1 MEEKENVQIETPTT
15 EQPVKVETPVTTTSS
30 DGFVCAE
37 AGPIMEITSKEE
49 PKENFFVKNKILIGG
64 ITAAVLTVVV
74 LTFIFLP
81 RMSKMSV
88 PSTDSGKNILDATS
102 ASDQL
107 ISVLKLESGS
117 ELPAYKLFFNNSK
130 EIKNEY
136 QVKFYLE
143 DRELTLDEVSE
154 EEDNK
159 RYLKGT
165 NIYTVKLVSK
175 NETLTTKLEVV
186 DTEKPSVVLKTI
198 NVNYG
203 EEYNPKDFVNQY
215 DDNSREYAY
224 TVSFQDENQKKFN
237 ESGKHTVTINV
248 CDTSNNCLEQRGTVI
263 VGDKSLTLTGT
274 KEQQIVVKT
283 EELKYGIKKV
293 TYVNVIYNV
302 YKDGSTEELRRG
314 AEEITIDQSGFNGT
328 VKDMVKE
335 MLENYAS
342 YNTSRQT
349 ILNQTNAYRKEANLK
364 ELELDKNL
372 SEVATLRAMEL
383 AYSGSFS
390 HTRPNGSEWTTIWEE
405 YNGKERTVAMAENIA
420 GEFESDTEVCERW
433 HLSKSHNAIMMEPR
447 FTKIG
452 IGKYT
457 YNGKTFWVQHFSE

>member
-1 MEEKENVQIETPTT
+1 MEEKETVQIEATTPEQTT
-15 EQPVKVETPVTTTSS
+15 EVKNPTITTSS

-37 AGPIMEITSKEE
+37 AGPIMEVVTKEE
-49 PKENFFVKNKILIGG
+49 KKENFFVKNKTLIGG
-64 ITAAVLTVVV
+64 ITAAVLTIVMLAIVFV
-74 LTFIFLP
+74 PRIFNMAVP
-81 RMSKMSV
+81 NISSSKKINDSV
-88 PSTDSGKNILDATS
+88 SSS
-102 ASDQL
+102 SQL

-117 ELPAYKLFFNNSK
+117 ELPKYTLFFNNSK
-130 EIKNEY
+130 EIANTYE
-136 QVKFYLE
+136 VKYYLE
-143 DRELTLDEVSE
+143 GSELTLDDVSE
-154 EEDNK
+154 EDSGK

-165 NIYTVKLVSK
+165 NTYTIKLVSK

-215 DDNSREYAY
+215 DDNSREYAF
-224 TVSFQDENQKKFN
+224 TVNFHDESQKKFR
-237 ESGKHTVTINV
+237 ESGKHTVTISI

-263 VGDKSLTLTGT
+263 VGDKSLALSGT
-274 KEQQIVVKT
+274 KEQKIVVKT

-293 TYVNVIYNV
+293 TYVNVIYNI

-314 AEEITIDQSGFNGT
+314 AEEVTIDQSGFNGT

-342 YNTSRQT
+342 YNSSRQT

-364 ELELDKNL
+364 ELELDESL
-372 SEVATLRAMEL
+372 SKVATLRAMEL

-420 GEFESDTEVCERW
+420 GDFESDTEVCERW
-433 HLSKSHNAIMMEPR
+433 HLSKSHNTIMLEPR

-457 YNGKTFWVQHFSE
+457 YNGKTYWVQHFSE